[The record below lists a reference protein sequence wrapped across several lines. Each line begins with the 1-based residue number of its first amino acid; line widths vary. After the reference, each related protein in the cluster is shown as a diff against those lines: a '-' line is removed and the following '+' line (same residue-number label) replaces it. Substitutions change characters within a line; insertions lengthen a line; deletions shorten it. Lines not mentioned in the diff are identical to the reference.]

1 MRVQRFFQPSRVWPW
16 VADASLLV
24 ILMGMIQLTLPHVG
38 VAASLPDPITVWY
51 NLSAAWLG
59 LVVAFFRCPAHQRE
73 ALQRR
78 ARTVLIVAVLCTA
91 LPSGLFTDDALRYQW
106 DGWLTTHRESP
117 FTAAPESA
125 DLQYLRHPT
134 GTAMLPDDLP
144 YADMLTIYPPG
155 AQLVFALASLAS
167 GGAALPW
174 KLSMWV
180 LFVALGAALWRA
192 MDAAQRPW
200 LLLVGLSPV
209 VLLHGFID
217 VHIDLAMAFMMMLAF
232 AARNRGYIIA
242 GGMLLG
248 AAVTIKYLPLL
259 ALPVLLSGLERRHQL
274 RLTMAMV
281 LSITVIYTPFLG
293 PNLFGSLG
301 TFTGSWQTNSLMYT
315 FVASVA
321 GEWLTRPILLSL
333 AIAATSGVIVRWRRE
348 PLVAF
353 ALTLVVLYVLS
364 PVVHPWYLLA
374 PLALL
379 PMVPLRSVIIWT
391 ASVTLYGAG
400 LSTYKGSGVW
410 LEHPAAL
417 AVEFI
422 PVMVALI
429 ADVRRGPLS
438 LLDEH
443 RA

>member
-1 MRVQRFFQPSRVWPW
+1 MQVQRFSQPSRVWPW

-24 ILMGMIQLTLPHVG
+24 ILSGMIQLTLPHVG
-38 VAASLPDPITVWY
+38 FAGSLANPITVWY
-51 NLSAAWLG
+51 ALSAAWLG
-59 LVVAFFRCPAHQRE
+59 LVVAFIRCSAQQRE

-91 LPSGLFTDDALRYQW
+91 LPGGLFTDDALRYQW
-106 DGWLTTHRESP
+106 DGWLTTHRVSP
-117 FTAAPESA
+117 FAEVPRSA
-125 DLQYLRHPT
+125 DLQYLRYT
-134 GTAMLPDDLP
+134 SGAATLPDDLP

-155 AQLVFALASLAS
+155 AQLVFALASFIS
-167 GGAALPW
+167 GGDALRW
-174 KLSMWV
+174 KLSMWL
-180 LFVALGAALWRA
+180 LFAILGATLWRT
-192 MDAAQRPW
+192 MDAARRPW
-200 LLLVGLSPV
+200 LLLGALSPI
-209 VLLHGFID
+209 VLLHGFVD
-217 VHIDLAMAFMMMLAF
+217 VHIDMAMAIVMMLAMV
-232 AARNRGYIIA
+232 ARNRGHVTV

-248 AAVTIKYLPLL
+248 AAITIKYLPLL
-259 ALPVLLSGLERRHQL
+259 ALPVLLSGLERRNQM
-274 RLTMAMV
+274 RLTMAMI
-281 LSITVIYTPFLG
+281 LTITLIYTPFLG

-315 FVASVA
+315 FVSSVA
-321 GEWLTRPILLSL
+321 GEWLTRPILLAL
-333 AIAATSGVIVRWRRE
+333 AIATTVGVIVRWRRE

-374 PLALL
+374 PLALMPL
-379 PMVPLRSVIIWT
+379 VPLRSVIIWT
-391 ASVTLYGAG
+391 ASIALYGIG
-400 LSTYKGSGVW
+400 LVTYKGSGVW

-422 PVMVALI
+422 PVMVALVM
-429 ADVRRGPLS
+429 DVQRGPLS